1 MGQLDDRKAFKEWQ
15 EYHRALKRDKAV
27 DELSPI
33 ERKRNLEQLEKSP
46 AKWIQ
51 FFFAEFCRYPFT
63 PFQLK
68 AINRICTRGEWYEV
82 LSWSRELAKSTIT
95 YSPYWLER
103 TYASP
108 LPLNKD
114 FGR

>member
-33 ERKRNLEQLEKSP
+33 ERKRKLEQLEKNP

-51 FFFAEFCRYPFT
+51 FFFAEFCR
-63 PFQLK
+63 
-68 AINRICTRGEWYEV
+68 
-82 LSWSRELAKSTIT
+82 
-95 YSPYWLER
+95 
-103 TYASP
+103 
-108 LPLNKD
+108 
-114 FGR
+114 